1 MIPQEILLASG
12 NLKKL
17 NEMRQILDGFD
28 VSLVAQSKFDVDEA
42 VEDGLTFVENAL
54 IKARHASRLT
64 GKPAIA
70 DDSGLE
76 VEFLKGA
83 PGIYS
88 SRFAAPSASD
98 EQNLQKLL
106 QQMEGVPKEQ
116 RGARYQCVIVY
127 LRYFDDP
134 TPLICQGSWH
144 GQITE
149 DKAGGGGFGYDPIF
163 FSTEKNRTAAQMTPE
178 EKAAISHRGK
188 ALAKF
193 QREFS
198 ALYRQS

>member
-1 MIPQEILLASG
+1 MFPEEIILASG

-17 NEMRQILDGFD
+17 NEMRQILSGFD
-28 VSLVAQSKFDVDEA
+28 VSLGAQSEYGVADA

-54 IKARHASRLT
+54 IKARHASRIT

-76 VEFLKGA
+76 VDYLKGA

-88 SRFAAPSASD
+88 SRFAAPDASD
-98 EQNLQKLL
+98 EQNLQQLL
-106 QQMEGVPKEQ
+106 QQMKGVPTAQ
-116 RGARYQCVIVY
+116 RSARYQCVIVY
-127 LRYFDDP
+127 LRHFEDP
-134 TPLICQGSWH
+134 TPLICLGSWR
-144 GQITE
+144 GRITE
-149 DKAGGGGFGYDPIF
+149 DKVGDGGFGYDPIF
-163 FSTEKNRTAAQMTPE
+163 FSVEKNQTAAQMTPE

-188 ALAKF
+188 ALAQF

-198 ALYRQS
+198 ALYRQG